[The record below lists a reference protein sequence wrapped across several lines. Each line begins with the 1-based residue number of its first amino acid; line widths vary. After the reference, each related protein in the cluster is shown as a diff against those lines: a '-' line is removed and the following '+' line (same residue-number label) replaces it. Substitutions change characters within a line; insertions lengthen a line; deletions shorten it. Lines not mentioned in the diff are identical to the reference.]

1 MAYGP
6 AVLERMSRTYTLL
19 HDSLINKGVNVW
31 YGEAGD
37 DVELARMMLDD
48 SVDFAT
54 LKQYLLDNYM
64 EDEED
69 DE

>member
-6 AVLERMSRTYTLL
+6 AVLDRMSRTYTLL

-31 YGEAGD
+31 YGEAGQD
-37 DVELARMMLDD
+37 LELARMMLDD
-48 SVDFAT
+48 SVDFKT
-54 LKQYLLDNYM
+54 LKQYLLDNYG
-64 EDEED
+64 EED

>member
-6 AVLERMSRTYTLL
+6 AVLERMSRTYTML

>member
-1 MAYGP
+1 MGYGP
-6 AVLERMSRTYTLL
+6 AILERMSRTYTLL
-19 HDSLINKGVNVW
+19 HDSLEHKGVNVW

-37 DVELARMMLDD
+37 DIELARMMLDD

-54 LKQYLLDNYM
+54 LKQYLLDNYG
-64 EDEED
+64 EED

>member
-6 AVLERMSRTYTLL
+6 AVLDKMSRTYTML

-31 YGEAGD
+31 YGEAGN

-64 EDEED
+64 EEDED

>member
-1 MAYGP
+1 M
-6 AVLERMSRTYTLL
+6 L

-64 EDEED
+64 EDE
-69 DE
+69 DEE

>member
-6 AVLERMSRTYTLL
+6 AVLDKMARLYTML
-19 HDSLINKGVNVW
+19 HDSLANKGVNVW

-54 LKQYLLDNYM
+54 LKQYVLDNY
-64 EDEED
+64 EEEED
-69 DE
+69 D

>member
-6 AVLERMSRTYTLL
+6 AVLDRLSRTYTML

-64 EDEED
+64 EDE
-69 DE
+69 DEE